1 MKPTATE
8 KATRVE
14 AAKLMLLNGLSR
26 AQIVQNLTKR
36 YDVKDRAVDGYLAEA
51 RDILQ
56 QELEAIRPYAL
67 AEHIA
72 HRRGLR
78 AQLRHNKDY
87 MGELK
92 AAQDEAKL
100 LGLYVEHHRIET
112 WQDEV
117 VLLIRKGEIT
127 PDEARATWPELTAE
141 FFARAGINA
150 DRND

>member
-1 MKPTATE
+1 MTKPTAYE
-8 KATRVE
+8 KESRVE
-14 AAKLMLLNGLSR
+14 AAKLMLLSGLSR

-36 YDVKDRAVDGYLAEA
+36 YDVKDRTIDNYLAEA
-51 RDILQ
+51 REVLQ
-56 QELEAIRPYAL
+56 AELETIRPYAL

-100 LGLYVEHHRIET
+100 LGLYVDRT
-112 WQDEV
+112 
-117 VLLIRKGEIT
+117 EIT
-127 PDEARATWPELTAE
+127 GENGGAIRVSL
-141 FFARAGINA
+141 IN
-150 DRND
+150 NDD